1 MSLGQVDE
9 IAWFITC
16 WYKLAVFQEWIEG
29 IPDFLHVD
37 TNSHALKVDQK
48 MFGWVWSEMGV
59 ASLVT
64 GLLKL
69 AVFQEWIEGITD
81 FLHAGANSGKL
92 KVISMVLGW
101 A

>member
-1 MSLGQVDE
+1 
-9 IAWFITC
+9 
-16 WYKLAVFQEWIEG
+16 
-29 IPDFLHVD
+29 
-37 TNSHALKVDQK
+37 

-64 GLLKL
+64 VLLKL

-92 KVISMVLGW
+92 KVISMVFGW